1 VENLLKRSWK
11 EGFDRG
17 KVWKSAECCG
27 KSPMF
32 STSFPQARSDSDRD
46 SACDPQLFP
55 HFPQAL
61 LLSLLSLKIFP
72 NSFQDEACSPSL
84 NQAAT
89 VLRWRSDPVEDRLK
103 ISAFLRVPQFTHP
116 QPCWLSSFQFTLMKL
131 ICPQSDLNAHL
142 SLVSRAVPSNPSH
155 PVLANVLMNADEEKQ
170 EISLT
175 GFDLSLGVQT
185 SFSAQVEEGG
195 LLTLPAKLLSDI
207 VSRLPNEEITLSTE
221 ADSSLAT
228 LTSALGRY
236 QVQGLDATEYPEL
249 PTVETGEAV
258 YLPVEQIIDGLRG
271 ALFAASTDETKQ
283 VLTGVHVAVAANE
296 MEFAATDGHRLSVV
310 NTVKSEAA
318 DSETEAAFDVT
329 VPGKALRELERM
341 LQLHPAGEAI
351 ALRFDQRQ
359 LVFQWDN
366 QRLTSRLLEGQ
377 YPNYRQLIPRQF
389 SRQMT
394 VERKGLIGALERI
407 SVLADKK
414 NNIVKFSLDAAGQG
428 VVISVDAPDVGSGR
442 ESLPAQISG
451 DSLDIAF
458 NVRYLLEGLK
468 ALTTSEVQMQ
478 CNTATSPAI
487 LTPLGGLKMTYLVMP
502 IQIRS

>member
-1 VENLLKRSWK
+1 
-11 EGFDRG
+11 
-17 KVWKSAECCG
+17 
-27 KSPMF
+27 
-32 STSFPQARSDSDRD
+32 
-46 SACDPQLFP
+46 
-55 HFPQAL
+55 
-61 LLSLLSLKIFP
+61 
-72 NSFQDEACSPSL
+72 
-84 NQAAT
+84 
-89 VLRWRSDPVEDRLK
+89 
-103 ISAFLRVPQFTHP
+103 
-116 QPCWLSSFQFTLMKL
+116 MKF
-131 ICPQSDLNAHL
+131 ICPQSELNAHL

-155 PVLANVLMNADEEKQ
+155 PVLANVLMHADEDKQ

-258 YLPVEQIIDGLRG
+258 YLPVEQLLDGLRG

-283 VLTGVHVAVAANE
+283 VLTGVHVAVAASE

-310 NTVKSEAA
+310 NTVKSDAA
-318 DSETEAAFDVT
+318 DGVADGEAETAFDVT

-351 ALRFDQRQ
+351 ALRFDQGQ
-359 LVFQWDN
+359 LLFQWDN

-394 VERKGLIGALERI
+394 VERKLLIGALERI

-414 NNIVKFSLDAAGQG
+414 NNIVKFSLDTAGQE

-442 ESLPAQISG
+442 EALPSQISG

-458 NVRYLLEGLK
+458 NVRYLLEGLRVMN
-468 ALTTSEVQMQ
+468 TSEVQMQ